1 MLDWTKTVVESIGYF
16 GIALLMIIENIF
28 PPLPSELI
36 MPFSGFVSSQGSLTL
51 TGVIISGTAGSLAG
65 TMPFYFIGRKLE
77 EAQLKGWADKHGFW
91 IMLSADDIHKAK
103 RWFDRYGH
111 TAVLA
116 GRLVPGIRTLI
127 SIPAGINNMSF
138 LSFTLLSLAGT
149 GLWTGI
155 LAYLGN
161 TLGQHY
167 DKVEHYLSPVTY
179 IVIGGFIGWY
189 VYYISK
195 RLIQTKK

>member
-1 MLDWTKTVVESIGYF
+1 MLEWIKTVIEAIGYS

-36 MPFSGFVSSQGSLTL
+36 MPFSGFVSSRGSLTL
-51 TGVIISGTAGSLAG
+51 TGVIIAGTVGSLAG

-77 EAQLKGWADKHGFW
+77 ETQLKRWANKHGFW
-91 IMLSADDIHKAK
+91 IMVSAEDIHNAN

-111 TAVLA
+111 TAVFA

-127 SIPAGINNMSF
+127 SIPAGVNNMNF
-138 LSFTLLSLAGT
+138 LLFTLLSLAGT

-161 TLGQHY
+161 ILGQHY

-189 VYYISK
+189 VYHIAK